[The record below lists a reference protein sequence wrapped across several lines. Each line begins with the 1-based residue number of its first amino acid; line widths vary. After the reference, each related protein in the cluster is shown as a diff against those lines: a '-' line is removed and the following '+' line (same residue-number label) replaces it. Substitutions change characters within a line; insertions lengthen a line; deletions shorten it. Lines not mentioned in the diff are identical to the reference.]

1 MNLTRI
7 EQLLKF
13 LEEDPNDVFSLYAL
27 ALEYRDDDAAK
38 ATALLDKLLASQP
51 GYLPAYYQAAIL
63 HQESGDIET
72 AKKLF
77 KEGISLAVQLKD
89 NATQRELQAAYEL
102 LDD

>member
-13 LEEDPNDVFSLYAL
+13 LEEDRTMSFRFMPLRWSTGMTCRQSNGTARQTPGLWRLSGLYRATISTKNQVILKRLKNCLRKRSVF
-27 ALEYRDDDAAK
+27 
-38 ATALLDKLLASQP
+38 
-51 GYLPAYYQAAIL
+51 G
-63 HQESGDIET
+63 
-72 AKKLF
+72 
-77 KEGISLAVQLKD
+77 QLKD